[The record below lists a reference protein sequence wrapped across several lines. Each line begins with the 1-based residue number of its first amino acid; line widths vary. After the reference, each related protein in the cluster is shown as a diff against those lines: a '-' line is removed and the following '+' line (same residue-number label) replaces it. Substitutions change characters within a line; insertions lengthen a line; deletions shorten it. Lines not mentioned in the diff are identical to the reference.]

1 MMLAALAVLSAAGC
15 RSSGPVLT
23 PEQVEQQSR
32 VAQAEGQLRS
42 PDPTAR
48 QQAAV
53 SLLSMGYPPALE
65 AVSRAMQPGEEP
77 AVRISMIRAVA
88 FCAEHGCFEALLAA
102 TGDADPDVRKEAA
115 VALGRFTRQEEVD
128 AMVALIQ
135 RPETPAARRQLL
147 FAALGDGVAVRSV
160 PVLLAGLKD
169 RDEATRGAA
178 WTALRKISGRQLPL
192 DVAQWEQWWAGNS
205 HRTRED
211 ILEEHLQALSRDMAV
226 LTEQMSD
233 LASQHEELMK
243 LVSSPQPETPKLLL
257 GALAS
262 RHSSVRQYSACRL
275 AGLSK
280 ESLTGLKLDAKDSAA
295 LEGALGD
302 PSPQV
307 RRDVLRFAVQTDAE
321 CRDQMVRKALG
332 DEDPA
337 ILVAAIE
344 AVRANA
350 GQEAVGRLE
359 HLVAESRSKEVR
371 EAAAN
376 ALGKVGS
383 DTSVAV
389 LTTALDDPEENVRW
403 FSVEGLRKLHAVQAV
418 PKISEMLEKDA
429 SARVREI
436 AASTLG
442 ELGQP
447 AGVPALKDAL
457 DDRNDR
463 VREKAISALLALA
476 TGNCDRM
483 LVIATAFQDHRLHE
497 PAEQVLTR
505 VVEEFGT
512 APELKG
518 RLPAT
523 YEQLAAV
530 QKARSE
536 FSAAAKTYEKL
547 DEISG
552 GSAKVRRDL
561 VNCWVQSGDVAPVA
575 GAVEKWL
582 NAAAQDQR
590 PGVMD
595 VAMDCAERL
604 QESGHAR
611 EAGAV
616 ADLVVKAAGEAPDAK
631 LTARIEKLRRKIGG

>member
-1 MMLAALAVLSAAGC
+1 MGYGPAVEAVLG
-15 RSSGPVLT
+15 
-23 PEQVEQQSR
+23 
-32 VAQAEGQLRS
+32 
-42 PDPTAR
+42 
-48 QQAAV
+48 
-53 SLLSMGYPPALE
+53 
-65 AVSRAMQPGEEP
+65 AMQPGEDP
-77 AVRISMIRAVA
+77 AVRISMIRAAA
-88 FCAEHGCFEALLAA
+88 FCVEHGCFETVLAA

-115 VALGRFTRQEEVD
+115 VALGRFTRQDEVD
-128 AMVALIQ
+128 AMTALIERQ
-135 RPETPAARRQLL
+135 DTAAARRQLL
-147 FAALGDGVAVRSV
+147 FAALGDGVAVRAV

-169 RDEATRGAA
+169 SDEASRGAA

-192 DVAQWEQWWAGNS
+192 DPAQWEQWWAANS

-211 ILEEHLQALSRDMAV
+211 ILEEHLQALSREAAV
-226 LTEQMSD
+226 LTEQMND
-233 LASQHEELMK
+233 LTSQQAELMK
-243 LVSSPQPETPKLLL
+243 LVSSSQPETPKLLL
-257 GALAS
+257 EALTS

-275 AGLSK
+275 AALSK

-295 LEGALGD
+295 LEGALAD

-307 RRDVLRFAVQTDAE
+307 RGNVLRFAVQSEAD
-321 CRDQMVRKALG
+321 CRDRMVRKALG

-337 ILVAAIE
+337 ILTTAIE
-344 AVRANA
+344 AVRVNP
-350 GQEAVGRLE
+350 GPEAVDRLE
-359 HLVAESRSKEVR
+359 VLVIESRSKEVR

-383 DTSVAV
+383 DKSA
-389 LTTALDDPEENVRW
+389 LALITALDDREENVRW
-403 FSVEGLRKLHAVQAV
+403 FAVEGLRKLHAVQAL
-418 PKISEMLEKDA
+418 PKISEMLQTDA

-447 AGVPALKDAL
+447 AGVPALNDAL

-483 LVIATAFQDHRLHE
+483 LVIATTFQERRLYE
-497 PAEQVLTR
+497 QAEQVLTR
-505 VVEEFGT
+505 TVEQYGS

-536 FSAAAKTYEKL
+536 FGAAAKTYEKL
-547 DEISG
+547 DELSG
-552 GSAKVRRDL
+552 GSAKVRREL
-561 VNCWVQSGDVAPVA
+561 VNCWVQSGDVTPVV

-582 NAAAQDQR
+582 AAAGQDQR

-595 VAMDCAERL
+595 LALDCAERL

-616 ADLVVKAAGEAPDAK
+616 VDAVVKAAGQTPEAK
-631 LTARIEKLRRKIGG
+631 LTARMEKLRRKIGG